1 VWQLPVVSLVLIAV
15 TLVPALNGKMGLVY
29 FTGAF
34 MPGTIFACCSA
45 RLALQRSNA
54 SARRLLVASIVYLPA
69 ILILMMFDSR

>member
-1 VWQLPVVSLVLIAV
+1 
-15 TLVPALNGKMGLVY
+15 MGLVY